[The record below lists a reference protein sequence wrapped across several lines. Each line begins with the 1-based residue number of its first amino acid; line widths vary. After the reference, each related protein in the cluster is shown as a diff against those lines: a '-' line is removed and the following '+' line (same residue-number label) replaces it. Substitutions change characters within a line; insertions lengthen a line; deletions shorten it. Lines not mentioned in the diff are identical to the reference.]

1 MKAMHTATNDTDELQ
16 RAELAVEE
24 SRAEL
29 NRSLRRVSQSGEQLL
44 NQVRAEMKPGLVFAA
59 AAVGAVVVTGAA
71 IALARRSRK
80 RSQWFAPQPPSTF
93 GVVAKSVGLW
103 ALRLAARN
111 VALAVVARLEQRP
124 ATVAPATVAL
134 GAGAAGGAQ

>member
-1 MKAMHTATNDTDELQ
+1 MKAMHVTNDADELQ

-29 NRSLRRVSQSGEQLL
+29 NRSLRRVSQTGEQLL
-44 NQVRAEMKPGLVFAA
+44 KQVRAEIKPGMAIAA

-71 IALARRSRK
+71 IALVRRSRR
-80 RSQWFAPQPPSTF
+80 RSHWFAAQPPSTL

-111 VALAVVARLEQRP
+111 VAAAVVARLEQQQP
-124 ATVAPATVAL
+124 EAAAP
-134 GAGAAGGAQ
+134 GAQTARVAQ

>member
-1 MKAMHTATNDTDELQ
+1 MKSMQTATNDTEELR

-44 NQVRAEMKPGLVFAA
+44 NRVRAELKPGVVIAA
-59 AAVGAVVVTGAA
+59 AAVGAVALTGAA
-71 IALARRSRK
+71 VALARRSRRK
-80 RSQWFAPQPPSTF
+80 SHWFAAQPPSTLS
-93 GVVAKSVGLW
+93 VVAKSVGLW

-111 VALAVVARLEQRP
+111 VALAVVARLEQPDP
-124 ATVAPATVAL
+124 AATAARAPS
-134 GAGAAGGAQ
+134 GAQ

>member
-1 MKAMHTATNDTDELQ
+1 MKAMQTATNDADELR
-16 RAELAVEE
+16 RAEVAVEE

-44 NQVRAEMKPGLVFAA
+44 NRVRAELKPGMVIAA
-59 AAVGAVVVTGAA
+59 AAVGAVALTGAA
-71 IALARRSRK
+71 VALARRSRRK
-80 RSQWFAPQPPSTF
+80 RVWFAAQPPSTL

-111 VALAVVARLEQRP
+111 VALAVVARLEQP
-124 ATVAPATVAL
+124 DLAVPVAQAPS
-134 GAGAAGGAQ
+134 GAQ

>member
-1 MKAMHTATNDTDELQ
+1 MKAMHTTTTEADELH
-16 RAELAVEE
+16 RAELAVEQ

-44 NQVRAEMKPGLVFAA
+44 NRVRAELKPGMVIAA
-59 AAVGAVVVTGAA
+59 VAVGAVVLTGAA
-71 IALARRSRK
+71 VALARRSR
-80 RSQWFAPQPPSTF
+80 RRGHWFAPAQPSTL

-111 VALAVVARLEQRP
+111 VALALAARLEQQK
-124 ATVAPATVAL
+124 AAP
-134 GAGAAGGAQ
+134 AGAAALAPGPAQ

>member
-1 MKAMHTATNDTDELQ
+1 MKAMQTVTNDAEELR

-29 NRSLRRVSQSGEQLL
+29 NRSLRRVSQSSERLF
-44 NQVRAEMKPGLVFAA
+44 NRVRAELKPGVVIGAA
-59 AAVGAVVVTGAA
+59 TVGAIAVTGAA
-71 IALARRSRK
+71 VVLARRSR
-80 RSQWFAPQPPSTF
+80 RTNHWFAPPTQSTL

-111 VALAVVARLEQRP
+111 VALAVVARLEQPEP
-124 ATVAPATVAL
+124 AAPAAQSPS
-134 GAGAAGGAQ
+134 AAQ

>member
-1 MKAMHTATNDTDELQ
+1 MKAMQTATNDADELR
-16 RAELAVEE
+16 RAELAVEQ

-44 NQVRAEMKPGLVFAA
+44 NRVRTELKPGLVIAA
-59 AAVGAVVVTGAA
+59 AAVGAVAVTGAA

-80 RSQWFAPQPPSTF
+80 KSQWFAAQPPSTL

-111 VALAVVARLEQRP
+111 VALAVVARLEQQQQP
-124 ATVAPATVAL
+124 EPMAS
-134 GAGAAGGAQ
+134 AARTPSAAQ

>member
-1 MKAMHTATNDTDELQ
+1 MKAMHVTNDADELQ

-29 NRSLRRVSQSGEQLL
+29 NRSLRRVSQTGEQLL
-44 NQVRAEMKPGLVFAA
+44 KQVRAEIKPGMAIAA

-71 IALARRSRK
+71 IALVRRSR
-80 RSQWFAPQPPSTF
+80 RSHWFAAQPPSTL

-111 VALAVVARLEQRP
+111 VAAAVVARLEQQQP
-124 ATVAPATVAL
+124 EAAAP
-134 GAGAAGGAQ
+134 GAQTARVAQ